1 MRRPVS
7 AFLALVMCFL
17 IFKHYFGGLG
27 IRSAIRSSVA
37 MRVIDETDRR
47 IADWVAPDTLPPT
60 APQNLRG
67 GPAPIVQRVEG
78 YLNRTLLKEH
88 TTASFDSTG
97 GDSIVA
103 CASSHAG
110 VMMTPSDSLHNTWIA
125 ATGPTNSTAGFD
137 LRSQI
142 WYAKN
147 PTVGPAHT
155 FTLTLSVEQPLVI
168 SIFVIRGANAAD
180 PIDAVSTI
188 GDNAGTQSLAV
199 SSPSILTANN
209 NDLLIGFG
217 KSSVSE
223 TWKPGSGFA
232 LQRSASSHF
241 LVAESG
247 LAAAPGK
254 YSATF
259 LVSTAAT
266 WESAVVAVRP
276 SPTPAKSMPITLSW
290 NASSD
295 NVGVA
300 SYEVERCQ
308 GAACNDFAPI
318 GATSDPAFVDSTLRS
333 PKVYRYRVRAMDAAL
348 NASDYSNAITATAS
362 NSDD

>member
-1 MRRPVS
+1 MRRPVNV
-7 AFLALVMCFL
+7 FLALVMCFL

-27 IRSAIRSSVA
+27 IRRAIRSSVA
-37 MRVIDETDRR
+37 MQVIDEIDRK

-60 APQNLRG
+60 APQNLSG

-78 YLNRTLLKEH
+78 YLNRAFLKEH

-97 GDSIVA
+97 GDLIVA

-125 ATGPTNSTAGFD
+125 AAGPTNSTAGFD
-137 LRSQI
+137 LRTQI
-142 WYAKN
+142 WYSKN
-147 PTVGPAHT
+147 PTVGSAHT

-168 SIFVIRGANAAD
+168 SIFVVRGANAAD

-188 GDNAGTQSLAV
+188 GDDAGTQSLTVA
-199 SSPSILTANN
+199 SPSILTTNHD
-209 NDLLIGFG
+209 DLLIGFG
-217 KSSVSE
+217 KSSISE

-232 LQRSASSHF
+232 LQRSASSHY

-259 LVSTAAT
+259 LVSTTAT
-266 WESAVVAVRP
+266 WESAVIAVRA
-276 SPTPAKSMPITLSW
+276 SATPAAYMPITLSW

-295 NVGVA
+295 NIGVA

-318 GATSDPAFVDSTLRS
+318 GATGACQ
-333 PKVYRYRVRAMDAAL
+333 RV
-348 NASDYSNAITATAS
+348 
-362 NSDD
+362 